1 MQSTMA
7 TEYDAENDWPVIRLG
22 DVILLYAEILNEL
35 HGPSDEPLKYL
46 NMIRERA
53 GVPVYNLTDVAS
65 KFEMRQAIRNERRL
79 ELAMEN
85 QRWFDLV
92 RWGIATETVNDFLA
106 SETLYSEYDY
116 VVNPISDWQCLL
128 PVPLSVMNVNPDI
141 AQNPGY

>member
-1 MQSTMA
+1 M
-7 TEYDAENDWPVIRLG
+7 L
-22 DVILLYAEILNEL
+22 LLYAEIVNEL
-35 HGPSDEPLKYL
+35 EGPTPEAVNCV

-53 GVPVYNLTDVAS
+53 GLQPLSSEKTANSYVFRT
-65 KFEMRQAIRNERRL
+65 AIRNERRL
-79 ELAMEN
+79 ELAFEN